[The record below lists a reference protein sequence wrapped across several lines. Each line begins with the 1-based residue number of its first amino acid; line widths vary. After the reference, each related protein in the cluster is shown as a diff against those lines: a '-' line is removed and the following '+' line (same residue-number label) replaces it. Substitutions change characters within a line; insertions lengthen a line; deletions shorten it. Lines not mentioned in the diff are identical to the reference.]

1 VILDHEEDST
11 FIAGAA
17 LIIVGVVTH
26 SGFMLA
32 FGAVLFGFAV
42 LSQISS

>member
-1 VILDHEEDST
+1 MSLDHEEDST
-11 FIAGAA
+11 FIAGAF
-17 LIIVGVVTH
+17 LVILGVLTH

-42 LSQISS
+42 LSQFS